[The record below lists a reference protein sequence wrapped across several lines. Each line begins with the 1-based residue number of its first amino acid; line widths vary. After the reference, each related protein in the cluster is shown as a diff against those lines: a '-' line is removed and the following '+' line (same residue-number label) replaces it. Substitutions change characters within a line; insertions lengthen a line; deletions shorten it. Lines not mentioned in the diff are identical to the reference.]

1 MLRWLS
7 SLALLAACAGA
18 LARAQTAPDP
28 HAPDVAD
35 PVSTAAIVAATTD
48 AHFTSPLV
56 DYVPQSATVPSPRK
70 FFHRIMG
77 APGELLDS
85 EQAYAY
91 ARALAAA
98 SPRVRVFTL
107 GRSEEGR
114 EIMLIAIADRAGISG
129 LDRLKS
135 DNAALADPRKI
146 DTAAAARMISTSR
159 PFYYINAAL
168 HSDETASTEAV
179 LELAYRLAVS
189 DLPMIRR
196 IRANTVVLINP
207 VSNPDGRDKQVEWF
221 YEYLKGKTNLAALPR
236 QPLGH
241 AEGRERLRLERAVAH
256 LEAHAARENAS
267 LYPWAE
273 NLALIATPLSDTAE
287 NA

>member
-1 MLRWLS
+1 MFRWLS
-7 SLALLAACAGA
+7 KLVLLAAGMAA
-18 LARAQTAPDP
+18 LAQAQTAPDP
-28 HAPDVAD
+28 HAPDVAE
-35 PVSTAAIVAATTD
+35 PASTAAIAAATTD
-48 AHFTSPLV
+48 PRFTSTLV
-56 DYVPQSATVPSPRK
+56 DYMPQSATVPSPRK

-85 EQAYAY
+85 EQVYAY

-107 GRSEEGR
+107 GHSEEGR
-114 EIMLIAIADRAGISG
+114 EIILIAVADQAGIG
-129 LDRLKS
+129 RLDQLKA

-146 DTAAAARMISTSR
+146 DATQAERLIASSR

-168 HSDETASTEAV
+168 HSDEDASTEAV

-189 DLPMIRR
+189 ETPMIRR

-221 YEYLKGKTNLAALPR
+221 YEYLKGKTDLATLPR
-236 QPLGH
+236 QAPPT
-241 AEGRERLRLERAVAH
+241 GR
-256 LEAHAARENAS
+256 S
-267 LYPWAE
+267 TSMSTST
-273 NLALIATPLSDTAE
+273 ATRIS
-287 NA
+287 